1 MLGVAPSLLVG
12 VDVGVRKGSKQRGAR
27 PLQLTRRGGRL
38 LRSLRDRSFT
48 LLDRIE
54 TVLHHLPGAGGQFA
68 RYGQRYIGERA
79 QAHLTALGVAFEAI
93 HPFGRAALGGP
104 QIPATAV
111 VVPPCLGEGYDL
123 SGTRSEESRVGKACL
138 RTCSARWLTY
148 T

>member
-27 PLQLTRRGGRL
+27 PLPLTRRGGRL

-54 TVLHHLPGAGGQFA
+54 TVLHHLPGAGGLFA

-79 QAHLTALGVAFEAI
+79 QADLTALGVAFEDKI
-93 HPFGRAALGGP
+93 GRAS
-104 QIPATAV
+104 
-111 VVPPCLGEGYDL
+111 CRE
-123 SGTRSEESRVGKACL
+123 RVCK
-138 RTCSARWLTY
+138 Y
-148 T
+148 V